1 MFNFI
6 ISKLFLLSI
15 ILFQF
20 LIAQGSVMLVG
31 GGGENYG
38 SWSDDPYNWFVEKAG
53 NGKIIN
59 IDVDEASEWYPDYFI
74 SLGANLN
81 SHNLQIA
88 TVENANNPFI
98 YQELLS
104 ADGIFIEGGDQ
115 WDYISTWK
123 NTLVQTAIEYV
134 YNNGGVIGGTS
145 AGLAILG
152 EVVFDAQYGS
162 LTSDQAAYNPY
173 HYRVSITDDFLSILP
188 GVFTDS
194 HFNDR
199 GRLGRLAVMLARRNQ
214 DFEEDLLGIGVEYK
228 TAFCIDENMIG
239 TVHGKMVTIIHQ
251 TDSSEIQCIINE
263 PPRFTNILFN
273 QLLDGVQYSLET
285 REVIAYGNWI
295 EPFESEVITAPV
307 FTQLTLNGSESSTAN
322 FGQYVITGLTGS
334 VNNWWYGDLEI
345 EDGNGLVPHSVIIP
359 KIWSDYDYF
368 PNRIIGGQYGIVT
381 DEIFL
386 SQFQDKPFVTLF
398 IDDNSSPSIST
409 EGILTVDNLTY
420 VLDIFDATH
429 IGTNSDNMPGIVNG
443 RFHLLAN
450 DDQYDLASK
459 YNMLNNDNIESIVT
473 KKIELNQNYPN
484 PFNPITLIN
493 YELTYD
499 GLVNITIYDMM
510 GKIVKTLVNSSQTS
524 GYKSIRWNATN
535 DSNEPVSAGLY
546 LYTIEAGEF
555 RQTKKMVLLK

>member
-199 GRLGRLAVMLARRNQ
+199 GRLGRLAVMIARRNQ

-295 EPFESEVITAPV
+295 EPFEPEVITAPV

-322 FGQYVITGLTGS
+322 FGQYVINGLTGS

-381 DEIFL
+381 DDVFL

-510 GKIVKTLVNSSQTS
+510 GRIVKTLVDNSQTA
-524 GYKSIRWNATN
+524 GYKSVQWNATN
-535 DSNEPVSAGLY
+535 NRNKPVSAGLY
-546 LYTIEAGEF
+546 LYTIQVGET

>member
-1 MFNFI
+1 MFNLI

-199 GRLGRLAVMLARRNQ
+199 GRLGRLAVMIARRNQ

-251 TDSSEIQCIINE
+251 TDSSEIECITNE

-273 QLLDGVQYSLET
+273 QLLDGVQYNLET

-295 EPFESEVITAPV
+295 EPFEPEVITAPV

-322 FGQYVITGLTGS
+322 FGQYVINGLTGS

-368 PNRIIGGQYGIVT
+368 PNRIIGGEYGIVT
-381 DEIFL
+381 DDVFL

-510 GKIVKTLVNSSQTS
+510 GRIVKTLVDNSQTA
-524 GYKSIRWNATN
+524 GYKSVQWNATN
-535 DSNEPVSAGLY
+535 NRNKPVSAGLY
-546 LYTIEAGEF
+546 LYTIQVGET

>member
-6 ISKLFLLSI
+6 ISKLFVISI

-38 SWSDDPYNWFVEKAG
+38 SWSDGPYSWFVEKAG

-74 SLGANLN
+74 SLGANST

-88 TVENANNPFI
+88 TVQSANNPFI

-123 NTLVQTAIEYV
+123 NTLVQTAIENV

-173 HYRVSITDDFLSILP
+173 HYRVSITDDFLNILP

-199 GRLGRLAVMLARRNQ
+199 GRLGRLAVMLARRIQ
-214 DFEEDLLGIGVEYK
+214 DFDENLLGIGVEYK

-251 TDSSEIQCIINE
+251 TDSSEIECITNE
-263 PPRFTNILFN
+263 PPRFTNISFN
-273 QLLDGVQYSLET
+273 QLLDGVQYNLET
-285 REVIAYGNWI
+285 RDVLDYGNWI
-295 EPFESEVITAPV
+295 EPFEPGVITAPV

-322 FGQYVITGLTGS
+322 FGQYVITGLTGD

-368 PNRIIGGQYGIVT
+368 PNRIIGGEYGIVT
-381 DEIFL
+381 DEVVL
-386 SQFQDKPFVTLF
+386 SQYQDKPFITIF
-398 IDDNSSPSIST
+398 IDDNSLPSIST

-429 IGTNSDNMPGIVNG
+429 IGTNVDNMPGIING
-443 RFHLLAN
+443 RFHLLAQ

-459 YNMLNNDNIESIVT
+459 YNMLNNDNINSIVT
-473 KKIELNQNYPN
+473 KKVELNQNYPN

-510 GKIVKTLVNSSQTS
+510 GKIVKTLVDNLQTA
-524 GYKSIRWNATN
+524 GYKSVQWNATN
-535 DSNEPVSAGLY
+535 DRNKPVSAGIY
-546 LYTIEAGEF
+546 LYTIQAGEI